1 VRVTR
6 RSRAATA
13 AALGALVAA
22 SAVARTRDIDLG
34 FWIDEGLSVGI
45 ADRPLTD
52 IPGVLRLDGSPPL
65 YYMLL
70 HLWMPLAGRSEGATH
85 ALSLVLALAT
95 IPVAWWLVREAFG
108 ARAGWMAA
116 VLYAF
121 APFLTHYAQE
131 TRMYSLVVLLG
142 TVACGAFVLGFAH
155 RRRWA
160 PAAFSVA
167 LAALLYTH
175 HWASFAAIGFA
186 AAWLGLA
193 VTAPRA
199 QRRVLLR
206 DGLLAF
212 CAALVLY
219 APWIPSAVYQ
229 ALHTGAPWAQAP
241 TVTALVSVPGQLVGK
256 YGQIVLIVVAGA
268 GVASLARAP
277 RGPQARGLIALGAA
291 GLATISAAWVASQL
305 NPAWAVRYL
314 AMGLPFLLVVA
325 AAGLARAGRLGVVG
339 LVAAVALWGF
349 GGAPSLKSN
358 VREVVASVAPMIEAG
373 DLVVSTQPE
382 QVPVI
387 SYYLDED
394 VSYATLWGPVE
405 DTGVTDWRNGVERL
419 RQTSARADLRPLID
433 ALPEGRRLVLVEP
446 IVYERRRWDAPWTT
460 LVRGRSAEWRAFA
473 DRTRRLRPLASY
485 PVTAFPR
492 RPNPVRATIYVRER
506 MR

>member
-1 VRVTR
+1 
-6 RSRAATA
+6 
-13 AALGALVAA
+13 
-22 SAVARTRDIDLG
+22 
-34 FWIDEGLSVGI
+34 
-45 ADRPLTD
+45 
-52 IPGVLRLDGSPPL
+52 
-65 YYMLL
+65 
-70 HLWMPLAGRSEGATH
+70 
-85 ALSLVLALAT
+85 
-95 IPVAWWLVREAFG
+95 
-108 ARAGWMAA
+108 
-116 VLYAF
+116 
-121 APFLTHYAQE
+121 
-131 TRMYSLVVLLG
+131 
-142 TVACGAFVLGFAH
+142 
-155 RRRWA
+155 
-160 PAAFSVA
+160 
-167 LAALLYTH
+167 
-175 HWASFAAIGFA
+175 
-186 AAWLGLA
+186 
-193 VTAPRA
+193 
-199 QRRVLLR
+199 
-206 DGLLAF
+206 
-212 CAALVLY
+212 
-219 APWIPSAVYQ
+219 
-229 ALHTGAPWAQAP
+229 
-241 TVTALVSVPGQLVGK
+241 
-256 YGQIVLIVVAGA
+256 
-268 GVASLARAP
+268 VASLARAP
-277 RGPQARGLIALGAA
+277 RGPRARGLIALGAA

-314 AMGLPFLLVVA
+314 AMVLPFLLVVA

-460 LVRGRSAEWRAFA
+460 LVRVRSAEWRAFA